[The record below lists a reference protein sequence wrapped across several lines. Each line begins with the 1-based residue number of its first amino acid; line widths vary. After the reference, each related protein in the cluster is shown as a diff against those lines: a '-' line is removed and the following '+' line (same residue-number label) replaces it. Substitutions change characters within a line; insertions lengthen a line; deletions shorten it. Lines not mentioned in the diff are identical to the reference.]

1 MNRNTFPSFLD
12 DADEIRPLRL
22 SELNNLVRGVLEQ
35 TLDEAYW
42 IVAEVSEMRV
52 AANGH

>member
-1 MNRNTFPSFLD
+1 MYRNASSSFLD

-35 TLDEAYW
+35 TLDDAY
-42 IVAEVSEMRV
+42 
-52 AANGH
+52 